1 MAGFVVSREQAI
13 RRLVRLPYAPLVLR
27 AVLASLLLCT
37 WLVIHFALVSP
48 AKSRVAEWEAQW
60 SAARERLV
68 THKEALRVLKD
79 LQQVLNAFPVKRDF
93 VPLAW
98 GITEE
103 AKRNRVTVPSL
114 TYQVGEATGQ
124 LATKAVF
131 QGSLTGRYADLRRFI
146 HQLELAEELLFIED
160 LDVVR
165 AGPQERDRVTF
176 RLRIATYLRA
186 QPSRA
191 SNL

>member
-48 AKSRVAEWEAQW
+48 AKSRVAEWEAQG

-93 VPLAW
+93 VPMAW

-131 QGSLTGRYADLRRFI
+131 RGSLTGRYADLRRFI

-186 QPSRA
+186 QPGRA